1 MKSVS
6 HSVAVA
12 VVSAGIAI
20 ALVAVLAIGL
30 PLIARSNVSTAAS
43 IATLEVAP
51 PVQAAAAL
59 DVAPASAAAPT
70 TTIVSAASAAPAA
83 QDEPTATISVLGEG
97 VVTLK
102 PDIARLSMG
111 VLVEKRSLS
120 AAQTEASDKMNAVID
135 RLVGMG
141 ISRDDIQTVN
151 FSVNPVYDYPNDGT
165 RPELRGFQVANQ
177 VSVTIRDIGKTG
189 EVADAVIDVGA
200 TTIGGLSFDVSNM
213 QGAKDQAREQAMEDA
228 KRKGEQ
234 LARLA
239 GVSLGRPLSISA
251 TDTGGPP
258 PQVYRGDVAAAPAA
272 AAAPPP
278 IEPGSSEVRT
288 TVNVTYFI
296 Q

>member
-6 HSVAVA
+6 HSVGVA

-20 ALVAVLAIGL
+20 ALVAVLAVSL
-30 PLIARSNVSTAAS
+30 PLIARSGGAAAPG
-43 IATLEVAP
+43 IAALDAAP
-51 PVQAAAAL
+51 PVLAAAAL
-59 DVAPASAAAPT
+59 DVAPASAGAP
-70 TTIVSAASAAPAA
+70 TTIVSAASAAQ

-135 RLVGMG
+135 RLVGLG

-213 QGAKDQAREQAMEDA
+213 QGAKDQAREQAMADA

-239 GVSLGRPLSISA
+239 GVGLGRPLSISSS
-251 TDTGGPP
+251 DTGGPP
-258 PQVYRGDVAAAPAA
+258 PEVYRGDTAAAPAA

-278 IEPGSSEVRT
+278 IEPGTSEVRT